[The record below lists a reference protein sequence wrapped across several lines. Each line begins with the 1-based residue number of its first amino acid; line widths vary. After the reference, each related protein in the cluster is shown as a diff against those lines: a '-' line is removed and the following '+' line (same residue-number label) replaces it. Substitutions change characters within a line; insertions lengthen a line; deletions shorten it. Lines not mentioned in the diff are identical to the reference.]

1 MNVLTATLHRDA
13 TALTSRLTQSGQ
25 TIELS
30 ADQVK
35 GVVPH
40 GAKVILG
47 IQPEAVGLA
56 AESGPHAI
64 KANIVDVELTRR

>member
-1 MNVLTATLHRDA
+1 MALTA
-13 TALTSRLTQSGQ
+13 RLTQSGQ

-47 IQPEAVGLA
+47 IQPKAVGLA
-56 AESGPHAI
+56 AESDPHAI

>member
-1 MNVLTATLHRDA
+1 M
-13 TALTSRLTQSGQ
+13 QSGQ

-47 IQPEAVGLA
+47 IQALTSSCSHASMTFFTGLA
-56 AESGPHAI
+56 
-64 KANIVDVELTRR
+64 

>member
-1 MNVLTATLHRDA
+1 MCSPPLHRDA
-13 TALTSRLTQSGQ
+13 TALTARLTQSGQ

-47 IQPEAVGLA
+47 IQPQAVGLA
-56 AESGPHAI
+56 AESDPHAI